1 MNPTPIKIGFVPSY
15 RFGEM
20 GWCKK
25 MRTEGIEALASIP
38 GVEVIVPQPAPDGT
52 TVDPARGRTPN
63 GMVHNLEQADA
74 VVEYFRTAGVEGVV
88 LCPLDFGDER
98 SAVKIAEQ
106 LGLPVL
112 LYATKEPPVMGDA
125 GMNRASDSYCG
136 NLSMAAGL
144 HRRRIPFRYAGLF
157 FPNEPGLRSELEDFV
172 RAAAVVKGL
181 RGARIGQVGLRPET
195 FETVA
200 FDEVAMARKF
210 GMNVIYAEISEL
222 TARAQRME
230 GSDPVVQA
238 KVAEIMGSALS
249 VTVAPDHILNAAR
262 FELALEDFFRRNR
275 LSAMAVQC
283 WPAIQRLMRLSV
295 CALYGRLTG
304 HKMLTACETDV
315 LGALSMLVNH
325 AATLGQIEPH
335 FVDWTIQHREDPNL
349 LLAWHCGNAPVALA
363 ANPAKTALRTRKDM
377 TGTVPAE
384 EGDDMAG
391 LYQFQLKPG
400 PVTFCRLAEYDGAW
414 KMLIAK
420 GEIIPSDDV
429 LQGTW
434 SWVRVSD
441 HAKLYRTL
449 VEEGFI
455 HHASMIHGDQSRA
468 LELACKY
475 LDIQPVVL
483 D

>member
-1 MNPTPIKIGFVPSY
+1 MNSVKLGFVPSY

-25 MRTEGIEALASIP
+25 MRAQGIEAIASIP
-38 GVEVIVPQPAPDGT
+38 GVEVVVPQPAPDGQST
-52 TVDPARGRTPN
+52 DAGSGQTPN
-63 GMVHNLEQADA
+63 GMVRNLEQADA
-74 VVEYFRTAGVEGVV
+74 VVEYFRAQGVEGVV

-106 LGLPVL
+106 LGVPVL
-112 LYATKEPPVMGDA
+112 LYATKEPPVLADA

-157 FPNEPGLRSELEDFV
+157 FPDEPALRSELEDFA
-172 RAAAVVKGL
+172 RAVAVVKAL
-181 RGARIGQVGLRPET
+181 KGARIGQVGLRPET

-210 GMNVIYAEISEL
+210 GMNVIYAEISDL

-230 GSDPVVQA
+230 GSDPAVQA
-238 KVAEIMGSALS
+238 KVAEIMGSAAE

-262 FELALEDFFRRNR
+262 FELALEEFFRRNR

-283 WPAIQRLMRLSV
+283 WPAIQRLMKLSV

-304 HKMLTACETDV
+304 HGLLTACETDV
-315 LGALSMLVNH
+315 LGALSMLANH
-325 AATLGQIEPH
+325 AAALGQIEPH

-363 ANPAKTALRTRKDM
+363 AQAGKTALRTRKDM
-377 TGTVPAE
+377 TGTLAAGT
-384 EGDDMAG
+384 GDEMAG

-420 GEIIPSDDV
+420 GDIIPS
-429 LQGTW
+429 
-434 SWVRVSD
+434 R
-441 HAKLYRTL
+441 
-449 VEEGFI
+449 
-455 HHASMIHGDQSRA
+455 
-468 LELACKY
+468 
-475 LDIQPVVL
+475 
-483 D
+483 